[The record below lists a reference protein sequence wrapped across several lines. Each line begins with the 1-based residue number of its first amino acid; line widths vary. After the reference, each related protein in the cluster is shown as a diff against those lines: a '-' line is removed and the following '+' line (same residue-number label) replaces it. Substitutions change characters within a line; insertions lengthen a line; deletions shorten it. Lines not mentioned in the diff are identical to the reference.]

1 MVVEAKH
8 FYNNPSVTV
17 PDVVSQVHLY
27 AEDAALSDEYKIS
40 KAWLIMFSEE
50 YMSQKRVISEYK
62 SKAMEEILD
71 LLRQNA
77 RLTADDIAAMTK
89 KSVDEVKAIIKKLE
103 DDGVILGYAAIVN
116 PEKDA
121 AERDKVLAEIQIQVQ
136 PQREHGFD
144 AIADRIYRFP
154 QVRSLYL
161 MSGGYDLKVVIEG
174 DNLRDVAMF
183 VSEKLS
189 TLDGVRSTKTSFILK
204 KYKENDIVYVVDEN
218 DSREMHA

>member
-1 MVVEAKH
+1 
-8 FYNNPSVTV
+8 
-17 PDVVSQVHLY
+17 
-27 AEDAALSDEYKIS
+27 
-40 KAWLIMFSEE
+40 
-50 YMSQKRVISEYK
+50 
-62 SKAMEEILD
+62 MEEILD

-77 RLTADDIAAMTK
+77 RLSAADIAAMTK
-89 KSVDEVKAIIKKLE
+89 KTEAEVTEIIKKLE

-121 AERDKVLAEIQIQVQ
+121 VARDKVLAEIQIQVQ

-204 KYKENDIVYVVDEN
+204 KYKENDIVYVEDER
-218 DSREMHA
+218 DRREGVQA

>member
-1 MVVEAKH
+1 
-8 FYNNPSVTV
+8 
-17 PDVVSQVHLY
+17 
-27 AEDAALSDEYKIS
+27 
-40 KAWLIMFSEE
+40 
-50 YMSQKRVISEYK
+50 
-62 SKAMEEILD
+62 MEEILD

-77 RLTADDIAAMTK
+77 RLSVEDISSMTK
-89 KSVDEVKAIIKKLE
+89 KTPAEVAAIIKKLE
-103 DDGVILGYAAIVN
+103 DEGVILKYAAIVN
-116 PEKDA
+116 PEKDKVA
-121 AERDKVLAEIQIQVQ
+121 KDKVLAEIQIQVQ

-174 DNLRDVAMF
+174 DNLREVAMF

-204 KYKENDIVYVVDEN
+204 KYKENDIVYVEDER
-218 DSREMHA
+218 DRREGVQA

>member
-1 MVVEAKH
+1 
-8 FYNNPSVTV
+8 
-17 PDVVSQVHLY
+17 
-27 AEDAALSDEYKIS
+27 
-40 KAWLIMFSEE
+40 
-50 YMSQKRVISEYK
+50 
-62 SKAMEEILD
+62 MEEILD

-89 KSVDEVKAIIKKLE
+89 KSVNEVKAIIKKLE

-204 KYKENDIVYVVDEN
+204 KYKENDIVYVEDEM
-218 DSREMHA
+218 DRREMQA

>member
-1 MVVEAKH
+1 
-8 FYNNPSVTV
+8 
-17 PDVVSQVHLY
+17 
-27 AEDAALSDEYKIS
+27 
-40 KAWLIMFSEE
+40 
-50 YMSQKRVISEYK
+50 
-62 SKAMEEILD
+62 MEEILD

-77 RLTADDIAAMTK
+77 RLSVADIAAMTK
-89 KSVDEVKAIIKKLE
+89 KSEAEVQQIIKKLE
-103 DDGVILGYAAIVN
+103 DDGVILKYAAIVN
-116 PEKDA
+116 PEKDKVA
-121 AERDKVLAEIQIQVQ
+121 KDKVLAEIQIQVQ

-174 DNLRDVAMF
+174 NNLREVAMF

-204 KYKENDIVYVVDEN
+204 KYKENDIVYVEDER
-218 DSREMHA
+218 DSREMQA